1 MMEEGI
7 ASIER
12 VFNLGEYKSLRVKV
26 TDVIDPDS
34 ARERRMYEQ
43 VFDAYLQFF
52 IHQKLTDELMGHDS
66 SEWAERI
73 VYLKD
78 LRAAYREQLSVEE

>member
-1 MMEEGI
+1 MEEGI

-26 TDVIDPDS
+26 TDVTDPDS
-34 ARERRMYEQ
+34 FRERKMYEQ